1 MPEKIN
7 LVVGTPCFGGQIST
21 IYFAS
26 MFKLQK
32 AVRDVADVELK
43 VQLRDGDAL
52 INRARA
58 NIVANFLDDPTAT
71 HLLFIDADI
80 GFEPAEVFRLLASGH
95 DMVAGAYPIKR
106 IDWAKVRKVIAANKD
121 NIGSAALNYVLEVDD
136 PDNIVVREGFTRIRY
151 AGTGFLMIRRHVL
164 EQMCRHHPEL
174 QFNFEHSVS
183 GLANA
188 SRNRFALFECMIEP
202 VTRLYLSEDFSFC
215 KRWTDMGGEI
225 WGDLQSRLNHVG
237 PTTYYGDL
245 STQFSPAVP
254 APAAELSSVA

>member
-80 GFEPAEVFRLLASGH
+80 GF
-95 DMVAGAYPIKR
+95 
-106 IDWAKVRKVIAANKD
+106 
-121 NIGSAALNYVLEVDD
+121 
-136 PDNIVVREGFTRIRY
+136 
-151 AGTGFLMIRRHVL
+151 
-164 EQMCRHHPEL
+164 
-174 QFNFEHSVS
+174 
-183 GLANA
+183 
-188 SRNRFALFECMIEP
+188 
-202 VTRLYLSEDFSFC
+202 
-215 KRWTDMGGEI
+215 
-225 WGDLQSRLNHVG
+225 
-237 PTTYYGDL
+237 
-245 STQFSPAVP
+245 
-254 APAAELSSVA
+254 